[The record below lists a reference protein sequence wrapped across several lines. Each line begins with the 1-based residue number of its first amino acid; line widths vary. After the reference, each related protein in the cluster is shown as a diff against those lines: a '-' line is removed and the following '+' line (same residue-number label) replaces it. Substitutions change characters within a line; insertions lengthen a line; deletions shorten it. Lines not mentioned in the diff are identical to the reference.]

1 MAFPRNPEH
10 FWPLLWGGAALAL
23 ASALVLENQYGR
35 STAGQGPRLPARVME
50 AKLLPPFR
58 VADAQ
63 AGAETITRPLFV
75 PGRRPA
81 PPATAEAGA
90 IKRGQFLLQGTA
102 LVDSV
107 HIAFLKEVGSGTV
120 HRVAKGEE
128 IMGMKLTEVSAEKV
142 VLKAGEDA
150 ETLPLIVA
158 KTAGAPVAAGER
170 GPFSGP
176 ETPAKAPESANAP
189 STPAKPAAAAAP
201 AEPVEAAPAS
211 ARRTPAPRVRLTPEE
226 IAARRANRPT
236 RTPRAPNAPA
246 SGAQPQN

>member
-176 ETPAKAPESANAP
+176 ETPAKTPESANAP
-189 STPAKPAAAAAP
+189 ATPAKPASAAP

>member
-1 MAFPRNPEH
+1 M
-10 FWPLLWGGAALAL
+10 
-23 ASALVLENQYGR
+23 
-35 STAGQGPRLPARVME
+35 
-50 AKLLPPFR
+50 
-58 VADAQ
+58 
-63 AGAETITRPLFV
+63 
-75 PGRRPA
+75 
-81 PPATAEAGA
+81 
-90 IKRGQFLLQGTA
+90 KRGQFLLQGTA

-128 IMGMKLTEVSAEKV
+128 IMGMKLTEVFAEKV
-142 VLKAGEDA
+142 VLKVGEDA
-150 ETLPLIVA
+150 ESLPLIVA
-158 KTAGAPVAAGER
+158 KTAGAPAAAGER

-189 STPAKPAAAAAP
+189 ATSAKPAAAAAP
-201 AEPVEAAPAS
+201 AEPAEAAPAS
-211 ARRTPAPRVRLTPEE
+211 ARRTPAPRVRPTPEE